1 MTLPHF
7 LGSKH
12 HATWSKNC
20 IKQRLLSKGRLGVGF
35 GQVEKQ
41 MPKEDQEVSK
51 EAMGTMGTMGGWGW
65 RQGCV

>member
-1 MTLPHF
+1 LVKKLHQAPP
-7 LGSKH
+7 
-12 HATWSKNC
+12 
-20 IKQRLLSKGRLGVGF
+20 

-51 EAMGTMGTMGGWGW
+51 EAMGTMGTMGTMGGWEW